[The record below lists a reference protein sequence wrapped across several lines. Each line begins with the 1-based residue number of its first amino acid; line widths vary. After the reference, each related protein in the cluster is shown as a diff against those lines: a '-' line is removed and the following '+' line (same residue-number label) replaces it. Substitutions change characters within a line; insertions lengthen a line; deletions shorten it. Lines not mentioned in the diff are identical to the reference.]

1 MTSQNISSIC
11 PRQKSRNKKCRR
23 LPRMPTIGALHT
35 LNGEDLRGSRHM
47 IKPYDQGHDPVSK
60 KLTPSAFLGALPL
73 DNEHLQEKDHS
84 HEQQNSIDVQPPCKQ
99 VYKIG
104 QADELSAIV
113 DTDPL
118 SHLVLSCKGPYR
130 QLETSNY

>member
-1 MTSQNISSIC
+1 MSEADKAE
-11 PRQKSRNKKCRR
+11 QKMQKTPS
-23 LPRMPTIGALHT
+23 HT
-35 LNGEDLRGSRHM
+35 HNRGSVHSQQRRFARF
-47 IKPYDQGHDPVSK
+47 KPYDQGHGPVSK
-60 KLTPSAFLGALPL
+60 KLTPPAFFGALPL

-130 QLETSNY
+130 QLKISNY